1 MAPLI
6 WLAGPQPRGRNA
18 PMETSNTMYGRSIAY
33 LLITGFLTGF
43 LLAAPL
49 PAVSAQSDRSG
60 EHDVDASAKIVLG
73 WVENMRLLPQ
83 RMLLKAKLD
92 PGARSS
98 AIHAED
104 IEEFERDGRRMVRFT
119 ILREHDNPDSERLVL
134 ERPLVREVN
143 IKLRNAEG
151 ERDERLAVR
160 LEFCLAGERYN
171 TLFSLTNRD
180 NFNYPV
186 LLGRQFLRNRI
197 LVDSGESF
205 THRTNCQ

>member
-1 MAPLI
+1 
-6 WLAGPQPRGRNA
+6 
-18 PMETSNTMYGRSIAY
+18 MYAKSIAY
-33 LLITGFLTGF
+33 LLIRAALTG
-43 LLAAPL
+43 LLLVPSLAS
-49 PAVSAQSDRSG
+49 SAQSDSSG
-60 EHDVDASAKIVLG
+60 SARDDDADSRIVLG

-104 IEEFERDGRRMVRFT
+104 IEEFEKDGRRMVRFT

-205 THRTNCQ
+205 THQTNCR

>member
-1 MAPLI
+1 
-6 WLAGPQPRGRNA
+6 
-18 PMETSNTMYGRSIAY
+18 MYGKSIAY
-33 LLITGFLTGF
+33 LLITG
-43 LLAAPL
+43 LLALVSPVTA
-49 PAVSAQSDRSG
+49 SAQSDTSG
-60 EHDVDASAKIVLG
+60 AAEVLPDGRIVLG

-98 AIHAED
+98 AIHAEN
-104 IEEFERDGRRMVRFT
+104 IEEFEKDGRRMVRFT

-151 ERDERLAVR
+151 ERDERFAVR

-186 LLGRQFLRNRI
+186 LLGRQFLRNKI

-205 THRTNCQ
+205 TERTNCR

>member
-1 MAPLI
+1 
-6 WLAGPQPRGRNA
+6 
-18 PMETSNTMYGRSIAY
+18 MYGKSIAY
-33 LLITGFLTGF
+33 LLITGQL

-49 PAVSAQSDRSG
+49 VFSAQSDTSG
-60 EHDVDASAKIVLG
+60 PAESADPDAKIVLG

-98 AIHAED
+98 AIHAEE

-143 IKLRNAEG
+143 IKMRPGEG
-151 ERDERLAVR
+151 GSEGPQERLAVR

-186 LLGRQFLRNRI
+186 LLGRQFLSNRI

>member
-1 MAPLI
+1 MGI
-6 WLAGPQPRGRNA
+6 STERNDD
-18 PMETSNTMYGRSIAY
+18 MHVKSIAY
-33 LLITGFLTGF
+33 LLIAGLLTG
-43 LLAAPL
+43 LLLVVAPR
-49 PAVSAQSDRSG
+49 AESAQSDTSG
-60 EHDVDASAKIVLG
+60 SAQDADHDAKIVLG

-98 AIHAED
+98 AIHAEN

-143 IKLRNAEG
+143 IKLRTGEG
-151 ERDERLAVR
+151 EEGDGRQERLAVR

-205 THRTNCQ
+205 TQRTNCR

>member
-1 MAPLI
+1 MAPAL
-6 WLAGPQPRGRNA
+6 LGLRGCGTPAATEKN
-18 PMETSNTMYGRSIAY
+18 EFMYGKSIAY
-33 LLITGFLTGF
+33 LLITGL

-49 PAVSAQSDRSG
+49 AGRAQSDTSG
-60 EHDVDASAKIVLG
+60 PAHSLDASGKIVLG
-73 WVENMRLLPQ
+73 WVENMRLLPT

-143 IKLRNAEG
+143 IKMRPG
-151 ERDERLAVR
+151 EAGSGGPQERLAVR

-186 LLGRQFLRNRI
+186 LLGRQFLSNRI

-205 THRTNCQ
+205 TQRTNCQ

>member
-1 MAPLI
+1 MS
-6 WLAGPQPRGRNA
+6 
-18 PMETSNTMYGRSIAY
+18 EFMYAKSIAY
-33 LLITGFLTGF
+33 LLITGLL
-43 LLAAPL
+43 LLAPPGAR
-49 PAVSAQSDRSG
+49 AQDTSG
-60 EHDVDASAKIVLG
+60 LVQGQGPGQHGKIVLG

-98 AIHAED
+98 AIHAEN
-104 IEEFERDGRRMVRFT
+104 IEEFEKDGRRMVRFT

-143 IKLRNAEG
+143 IKMRPGEG
-151 ERDERLAVR
+151 GDGGRQERLAVR

-186 LLGRQFLRNRI
+186 LLGRQFLSNRI

>member
-1 MAPLI
+1 
-6 WLAGPQPRGRNA
+6 
-18 PMETSNTMYGRSIAY
+18 MYGKSIAY
-33 LLITGFLTGF
+33 LLITGLVTGA
-43 LLAAPL
+43 LAL
-49 PAVSAQSDRSG
+49 VSPRASAAQSDTSG
-60 EHDVDASAKIVLG
+60 TAEDFDGDERIVLG

-104 IEEFERDGRRMVRFT
+104 IEEFDKDGRRMVRFT
-119 ILREHDNPDSERLVL
+119 ILRQHDDPDSERLVL

-171 TLFSLTNRD
+171 TLFTLTNRD

-186 LLGRQFLRNRI
+186 LLGRQFLRNKI

-205 THRTNCQ
+205 TQRTNCQ

>member
-1 MAPLI
+1 
-6 WLAGPQPRGRNA
+6 
-18 PMETSNTMYGRSIAY
+18 MYGKSIAY
-33 LLITGFLTGF
+33 LLITG
-43 LLAAPL
+43 LLLLVSPL
-49 PAVSAQSDRSG
+49 VSSAQSDSSG
-60 EHDVDASAKIVLG
+60 STEDAAANKKIVLG

-83 RMLLKAKLD
+83 RMLVKAKLD

-104 IEEFERDGRRMVRFT
+104 IEEFDKDGRRMVRFT
-119 ILREHDNPDSERLVL
+119 ILRQHDDADSERIVM

-143 IKLRNAEG
+143 IKLRNTEG

-171 TLFSLTNRD
+171 TLFTLTNRD

-186 LLGRQFLRNRI
+186 LLGRQFLRNKI

>member
-1 MAPLI
+1 
-6 WLAGPQPRGRNA
+6 
-18 PMETSNTMYGRSIAY
+18 MYGKSIAY
-33 LLITGFLTGF
+33 LLITGL
-43 LLAAPL
+43 LLAVPL
-49 PAVSAQSDRSG
+49 ASRAQSDTSG
-60 EHDVDASAKIVLG
+60 PAHSLDASGKIVLG

-98 AIHAED
+98 AIHAEN
-104 IEEFERDGRRMVRFT
+104 IEEFEKDGRRMVRFT

-143 IKLRNAEG
+143 IKMRPG
-151 ERDERLAVR
+151 EAGGGGPQERLAVR

-186 LLGRQFLRNRI
+186 LLGRQFLSNRI

-205 THRTNCQ
+205 TQRTNCQ

>member
-1 MAPLI
+1 
-6 WLAGPQPRGRNA
+6 
-18 PMETSNTMYGRSIAY
+18 MYGKSIAY

-43 LLAAPL
+43 LLVVSARAE
-49 PAVSAQSDRSG
+49 SAQSDTSG
-60 EHDVDASAKIVLG
+60 TSRDADPDSKIVLG

-104 IEEFERDGRRMVRFT
+104 IEAFEKDGRRMVRFT

-205 THRTNCQ
+205 TQRTNCQ

>member
-1 MAPLI
+1 M
-6 WLAGPQPRGRNA
+6 RGK
-18 PMETSNTMYGRSIAY
+18 SIAY
-33 LLITGFLTGF
+33 LLITG
-43 LLAAPL
+43 LLILVPPFAS
-49 PAVSAQSDRSG
+49 SAQSDTSG
-60 EHDVDASAKIVLG
+60 PAFDADPHAKIILG
-73 WVENMRLLPQ
+73 WVENMRLEPH

-104 IEEFERDGRRMVRFT
+104 IEEFEKDGRRMVRFT
-119 ILREHDNPDSERLVL
+119 ILREHDNPNSERLVL

-143 IKLRNAEG
+143 IKLRNGEG
-151 ERDERLAVR
+151 EEGDGRQERLAVR

-205 THRTNCQ
+205 TQRTNCQ